1 MTILDG
7 KKISQKILA
16 QIKSDLT
23 TVPLPPCLDIL
34 LVGDD
39 PASLKYVNLKKTIGQ
54 QIGIKINLHT
64 LPTKT
69 NTVTVLNLIHRLNQ
83 DKQVTGLIVQL
94 PLPPHL
100 NTNSI
105 LYAINPQKD
114 VDGLSPTNLGL
125 LFQNSPKAIV
135 SATPLG
141 IIKLL
146 EEYNIPFDG
155 KNAVIIGRSPMVGLP
170 LLALLKNRHA
180 TVTLCH
186 SHTKNLSQICHTAD
200 ILISA
205 TGQPNL
211 VIADFVKKDAVIVD
225 VGYPQ
230 GDVDFNAVTPHCSYI
245 SPVPGGVGPM
255 TIACLMLNTLNIYKK
270 NESRKKTTN

>member
-7 KKISQKILA
+7 KKTSQKILA
-16 QIKSDLT
+16 QIKSELS
-23 TVPLPPCLDIL
+23 TVSPQVELDIV
-34 LVGDD
+34 LVGDN
-39 PASLKYVNLKKTIGQ
+39 PASLKYVNLKQTVGQ
-54 QIGIKINLHT
+54 QIGIKVNIHS

-83 DKQVTGLIVQL
+83 NDKTAGLIVQL
-94 PLPPHL
+94 PLPSHL
-100 NTNSI
+100 NTNSV
-105 LYAINPQKD
+105 LNAINPKKD

-146 EEYNIPFDG
+146 EEYKISFNG
-155 KNAVIIGRSPMVGLP
+155 KNAVIIGRSPMIGLP
-170 LLALLKNRHA
+170 LVALLNNRHS
-180 TVTLCH
+180 TVTLAH
-186 SHTKNLSQICHTAD
+186 SHTKNLSSVCHTAD

-205 TGQPNL
+205 TGKPNL
-211 VIADFVKKDAVIVD
+211 VTPDFVKKDTVVID

-230 GDVDFNAVTPHCSYI
+230 GDVDFDAAAPQCSYI

-255 TIACLMLNTLNIYKK
+255 TIACLMLNILNIYKK
-270 NESRKKTTN
+270 NARKK